1 MTIRVSHAGAYL
13 EVSQE
18 KIAVSHAGA
27 YLEVSQEKIAVSH
40 AGAYIEV
47 VTIRM
52 GQKKVKPP
60 KPKGAT
66 IAGEGPDIVMGFVSN
81 HYLRI

>member
-27 YLEVSQEKIAVSH
+27 YIETIDKQLRVEH

>member
-1 MTIRVSHAGAYL
+1 MTIR
-13 EVSQE
+13 
-18 KIAVSHAGA
+18 VSHAGA